1 MSLSNSVLRRYTP
14 PTCTLQV
21 VAYSSPV
28 SRWVGRS
35 VVKQV
40 QFELGLDDP
49 RLPAEKRFHL
59 TGDGDRLESLHIAVT
74 NYIQQLL
81 SQSPK
86 TFHTSFWH
94 EAKSTEDSIAPT
106 NAEVEPNL
114 QASNVN
120 FSTDGLAPVEA
131 SESSDRIFL
140 KPSAGL
146 AHNLFLG
153 SLATRETGQVISI
166 STLQLF
172 DLATALDDYAA
183 DLVALPT
190 PRRTQNSTAPLAWAN
205 IAAVLLLGVGVSA
218 IALQIFN
225 RSTPTQTANNAAPG
239 NNSQVALAPSP
250 FPTIAPAE
258 MLPPPPALSSI
269 SPSPTASAPPRAIA
283 APSNAPVPPTATSP
297 VKTTPVPGNSIAN
310 QLPPQPVVVNP
321 SPNQSGVVINVPQ
334 NGAPPV
340 SAPLPSTV
348 AIIPNPNAASD
359 NKNTTA
365 RNRNTSAVRQNE
377 TVAVNTN
384 PPPAPPPPSD
394 LPPAPKAPTT
404 TAYNDVPQVA
414 EVRDY
419 FNKHWQ
425 PPASL
430 KQSLQYSIVL
440 DVDGS
445 VQLIEPYGAAS
456 RTYLDRTGM
465 PLIGERFVSPN
476 ANGQNPRIRV
486 LFNPDGKV
494 QTFLEV
500 RDAR

>member
-1 MSLSNSVLRRYTP
+1 MPNSVLRRYTP

-40 QFELGLDDP
+40 QFDLGLDDP
-49 RLPAEKRFHL
+49 RLPAEQRVHI
-59 TGDGDRLESLHIAVT
+59 TGDGDRLEALHIAVT

-81 SQSPK
+81 AQSPETFK
-86 TFHTSFWH
+86 TTFWQQATSTDDGV
-94 EAKSTEDSIAPT
+94 AATTS
-106 NAEVEPNL
+106 EVEA
-114 QASNVN
+114 ASVDL
-120 FSTDGLAPVEA
+120 SRDGSAPQEV
-131 SESSDRIFL
+131 SESSAPQEVSGSSDRIFFQ
-140 KPSAGL
+140 PTTGL

-153 SLATRETGQVISI
+153 SLATVETGQVVPI

-190 PRRTQNSTAPLAWAN
+190 PFSRTQNSPAPMAWAN

-218 IALQIFN
+218 LALQIFD
-225 RSTPTQTANNAAPG
+225 RSNPTQTAKTVAPS
-239 NNSQVALAPSP
+239 NTNSQVALAPSP
-250 FPTIAPAE
+250 LPTIAATE
-258 MLPPPPALSSI
+258 TLPPPPVVGSI
-269 SPSPTASAPPRAIA
+269 SPSPLASAQVPGNTTVPTQ
-283 APSNAPVPPTATSP
+283 APVPTTATAP
-297 VKTTPVPGNSIAN
+297 GKTTSVPGNSIAN
-310 QLPPQPVVVNP
+310 QLPPQPSGNP
-321 SPNQSGVVINVPQ
+321 SPNPNGVAIAVPQ
-334 NGAPPV
+334 KGAPANAPV
-340 SAPLPSTV
+340 PPI
-348 AIIPNPNAASD
+348 AIIPNSASND
-359 NKNTTA
+359 KNTST
-365 RNRNTSAVRQNE
+365 RNRTAAAARQNE
-377 TVAVNTN
+377 IAIVNN
-384 PPPAPPPPSD
+384 PPPAPPPSA
-394 LPPAPKAPTT
+394 LPTAPKAPTT

-419 FNKHWQ
+419 FNKRWQ

-430 KQSLQYSIVL
+430 RQSLQYSIVL

-456 RTYLDRTGM
+456 RLYLDRTGM

-486 LFNPDGKV
+486 RFNPDGKV

-500 RDAR
+500 RDSR

>member
-1 MSLSNSVLRRYTP
+1 MPNSVLRRYTP

-40 QFELGLDDP
+40 QFDLSLDDP
-49 RLPAEKRFHL
+49 RLPAEQRVHI
-59 TGDGDRLESLHIAVT
+59 TGDGDRLEALHIAVT

-81 SQSPK
+81 AQSPETFK
-86 TFHTSFWH
+86 TNFWQ
-94 EAKSTEDSIAPT
+94 EATFTEDGVAATTS
-106 NAEVEPNL
+106 EVEA
-114 QASNVN
+114 ASVDQSRDGSAPQKVN
-120 FSTDGLAPVEA
+120 
-131 SESSDRIFL
+131 ESSDRIFFQ
-140 KPSAGL
+140 PTTGL

-153 SLATRETGQVISI
+153 SLATVETGQVVPI

-183 DLVALPT
+183 DLVALPA
-190 PRRTQNSTAPLAWAN
+190 PSRTQNSPAPMAWAN

-218 IALQIFN
+218 LALQIFD
-225 RSTPTQTANNAAPG
+225 RSNPTQTARNVAPS
-239 NNSQVALAPSP
+239 NTNSQVALAPSP
-250 FPTIAPAE
+250 LPTIAPTE
-258 MLPPPPALSSI
+258 TLPPPPVVSSV
-269 SPSPTASAPPRAIA
+269 SPSPLASAQVPGKTAVPTQ
-283 APSNAPVPPTATSP
+283 APVPPTATAP
-297 VKTTPVPGNSIAN
+297 GKTTSVPGNSIAN
-310 QLPPQPVVVNP
+310 QLPPQPSGNP
-321 SPNQSGVVINVPQ
+321 SPNQNGVAIAVPQ
-334 NGAPPV
+334 KGAPANAPV
-340 SAPLPSTV
+340 PPI
-348 AIIPNPNAASD
+348 AIIPNSPSNDS
-359 NKNTTA
+359 NTTT
-365 RNRNTSAVRQNE
+365 RNRTTAAARQNE
-377 TVAVNTN
+377 TVAVITN
-384 PPPAPPPPSD
+384 APPAPPRSD

-419 FNKHWQ
+419 FNKRWQ

-430 KQSLQYSIVL
+430 RQSLQYSIVL

-456 RTYLDRTGM
+456 RLYLDRTGM

-486 LFNPDGKV
+486 RFNPDGKV

>member
-1 MSLSNSVLRRYTP
+1 MPNSVLRRYTP

-21 VAYSSPV
+21 VADSSPV

-40 QFELGLDDP
+40 QFDLGLDDP
-49 RLPAEKRFHL
+49 RLPAEKRFHI
-59 TGDGDRLESLHIAVT
+59 TGDGEHLEALHVAVT

-81 SQSPK
+81 SYSPEIFNT
-86 TFHTSFWH
+86 TFWAAAEPTGDSL
-94 EAKSTEDSIAPT
+94 EPTDTEEPDLNSPMNVPAP
-106 NAEVEPNL
+106 A
-114 QASNVN
+114 QASVN
-120 FSTDGLAPVEA
+120 G
-131 SESSDRIFL
+131 DRIFL
-140 KPSAGL
+140 EPSTGL
-146 AHNLFLG
+146 IHNLHLG
-153 SLATRETGQVISI
+153 SLATRETGQYIPL

-172 DLATALDDYAA
+172 DLATALDNYAA

-190 PRRTQNSTAPLAWAN
+190 PTRTQNSTAPLAWAN

-218 IALQIFN
+218 LALQIFN
-225 RSTPTQTANNAAPG
+225 RSNPPQTAKNVVPG
-239 NNSQVALAPSP
+239 NKSQVALAPSP
-250 FPTIAPAE
+250 FPTVTPAE
-258 MLPPPPALSSI
+258 TLPPPPAISSI
-269 SPSPTASAPPRAIA
+269 SP
-283 APSNAPVPPTATSP
+283 APSVSPQAPGTITVPSKAPSPQASTPANASLVPT
-297 VKTTPVPGNSIAN
+297 NSIATK
-310 QLPPQPVVVNP
+310 LPPQPVVINP
-321 SPNQSGVVINVPQ
+321 SPNQSGVAITVPSQ
-334 NGAPPV
+334 KGAPVVNAPV
-340 SAPLPSTV
+340 PSSV
-348 AIIPNPNAASD
+348 AIIPNTSSRA
-359 NKNTTA
+359 NTTKPNNSLNISAA
-365 RNRNTSAVRQNE
+365 RQSD
-377 TVAVNTN
+377 TVAISNS
-384 PPPAPPPPSD
+384 PPPAPPQSD
-394 LPPAPKAPTT
+394 LSPAPKAPTN

-419 FNKHWQ
+419 FAKRWQ

-445 VQLIEPYGAAS
+445 VQLIEPYGTAS

-465 PLIGERFVSPN
+465 PLIGERFVSAN

>member
-40 QFELGLDDP
+40 QFDLGLDDP
-49 RLPAEKRFHL
+49 RLPEEKRFRI
-59 TGDGDRLESLHIAVT
+59 TGDGDHLEALHIAVT
-74 NYIQQLL
+74 NYIQQLV
-81 SQSPK
+81 SQSPESFHA
-86 TFHTSFWH
+86 TFWQ
-94 EAKSTEDSIAPT
+94 EVPAEDSR
-106 NAEVEPNL
+106 
-114 QASNVN
+114 
-120 FSTDGLAPVEA
+120 
-131 SESSDRIFL
+131 ESSTTTDVDTTEESSLMPVNAPEEIASGDRIFL
-140 KPSAGL
+140 EPGAGL
-146 AHNLFLG
+146 GHQLFLG
-153 SLATRETGQVISI
+153 SLATTATGRVIPI

-172 DLATALDDYAA
+172 DLATALDDYAT

-190 PRRTQNSTAPLAWAN
+190 PSRARTSAAPMAWAN

-218 IALQIFN
+218 LALQIFN
-225 RSTPTQTANNAAPG
+225 RSNPPQTAKNIAPS
-239 NNSQVALAPSP
+239 NTNSQVALAPSP
-250 FPTIAPAE
+250 FPTVTPAQT
-258 MLPPPPALSSI
+258 LTPPPALSSI
-269 SPSPTASAPPRAIA
+269 SPSPSVSSQAPKTIIVPSAPAS
-283 APSNAPVPPTATSP
+283 PSAS
-297 VKTTPVPGNSIAN
+297 PGNTTSVPRNGIST

-321 SPNQSGVVINVPQ
+321 NPNQTRVVIPVPGQ
-334 NGAPPV
+334 KNAPN
-340 SAPLPSTV
+340 SAPVPPSSI
-348 AIIPNPNAASD
+348 AIVPNS
-359 NKNTTA
+359 T
-365 RNRNTSAVRQNE
+365 NRNANISVANTSNSNSSTRQSEN
-377 TVAVNTN
+377 VVVSDN
-384 PPPAPPPPSD
+384 PPPAPPQLD
-394 LPPAPKAPTT
+394 TPPAPKAPTN

-414 EVRDY
+414 EVREY
-419 FNKHWQ
+419 FNRRWE

-440 DVDGS
+440 DVDGT

-494 QTFLEV
+494 QTFLETADG
-500 RDAR
+500 R